1 MQYRTHPGGPLTTI
15 QVTLGCISVRLDYG
29 LPGAFTRLHSHAF
42 EHSMVCVAGS
52 ARIELD
58 GQATVV
64 RAGDRYQVAAHRQ
77 HGVWP
82 LERATVLLCE
92 HLNADIDP
100 AKVDGDGIPLEWLRR
115 LTDVADAKPE
125 GLAA

>member
-1 MQYRTHPGGPLTTI
+1 MQYRTHPDGPLTTI
-15 QVTLGCISVRLDYG
+15 SVALGCISVRLDYD

-42 EHSMVCVAGS
+42 AHSMLCVAGS

-58 GQATVV
+58 GQATIV

-82 LERATVLLCE
+82 LERDTVLLCE
-92 HLNADIDP
+92 HRHADIDP
-100 AKVDGDGIPLEWLRR
+100 AKIEGDGIPIEWLRR
-115 LTDVADAKPE
+115 LTDRADEMFE
-125 GLAA
+125 GLSA